1 MANLEYSLSELHT
14 LFELGLR
21 KSMYLNEKSEMYDVA
36 VRNKDSILK
45 HGNPVLNKLYKNMKV
60 SVLDDHLN
68 LASTENVV
76 KTIDTEGYDILIDD
90 GHIESLHDAISNTFS
105 PYKLIT
111 PYSSRNNLSKYQ
123 PYFEPTGR
131 ISDFATA
138 HSIGTVGVS
147 FSANK
152 KNSTSIAYHDFYQD
166 NDLNCVSV
174 IIDIG
179 KNSIVNIDETFL
191 NKDGLKI
198 YKIIYL
204 IRDFAT
210 LNLTR
215 NQDNNSKDT
224 GANIIESNVI
234 QFPNSKFNYK
244 VSGEGNKYNQDL
256 MYIDVYKNCKT
267 DITGMFDLYGNYINN
282 VLVDVHHIGPDSTSR
297 INVKSI
303 IDDTSHS
310 SFLGSITVD
319 KDAINTDAQLVNKNL
334 LLSSKATAITEPQLD
349 INTKEIA
356 CSHGCTVSNINEDQ
370 LYLLESR
377 GIETNIA
384 EETLKQCF
392 LVT

>member
-1 MANLEYSLSELHT
+1 MANIEYSIGELHN
-14 LFELGLR
+14 LFELELR
-21 KSMYLNEKSEMYDVA
+21 NSMSLNEKSLMHNVA

-60 SVLDDHLN
+60 SVLDNHLN
-68 LASTENVV
+68 IAGTENAV
-76 KTIDTEGYDILIDD
+76 KTIDTEDYDILIDD
-90 GHIESLHDAISNTFS
+90 GHIESLHDAISNTFL

-111 PYSSRNNLSKYQ
+111 PYSARNNLSKYQ

-147 FSANK
+147 FSANA
-152 KNSTSIAYHDFYQD
+152 KNSTSVAYHDFYQD

-179 KNSIVNIDETFL
+179 KNSVVNIDETFL

-215 NQDNNSKDT
+215 SQDNNSKDT

-256 MYIDVYKNCKT
+256 MYIDIYKNCKT

-356 CSHGCTVSNINEDQ
+356 CSHGCTVSNIDEDQ